1 MLSRAT
7 DRAISFVVMR
17 YAVNDPIPLCQ
28 QHWTI
33 MDTETKETLVWRAV
47 DLRGVDAGRIAH
59 ALADRLNGVDVALG
73 DEFYK
78 LVAL

>member
-1 MLSRAT
+1 
-7 DRAISFVVMR
+7 
-17 YAVNDPIPLCQ
+17 
-28 QHWTI
+28 
-33 MDTETKETLVWRAV
+33 MDTETKETLVWLAV

-59 ALADRLNGVDVALG
+59 ALADRLNGVDVG